1 MTTNRSFKIAVLDF
15 VETKDTELTTQILD
29 GFTFEISVYKIG
41 WNFAEAKRLIKQ
53 LDGVV
58 DAITTEGL
66 RKMASFD
73 DCRVNYQPTID
84 LIKEIKISLFYSG
97 IDLQCLFA
105 NWAMRR
111 FLKENPHILKRKK
124 VLFHCTSLTPFA
136 DSVLVDDAELWSADS
151 LFLTHVPVLL
161 KGPTALRLFL
171 TSLGPVVKSLK
182 VVSREFYPNQMM
194 TFGKQF
200 LQKWISK
207 ADVFVTYCGIIDQ
220 IENYSLLKNKLLIV
234 DKLTTLQREKVLA
247 AGAAHIVEWTPN
259 LSSFL
264 NGWNPTIG
272 TFKAMLDLIRI
283 EKSVYMPFDQFTLD
297 FIEKLKITPR
307 QNRASHSLIRRCAF
321 VIHPLGISHLSH
333 APGFKWLRTAPQ
345 KVRKAAEKTFSHVP
359 LFRYGQLT
367 GACSTSTGQEIICD
381 LYVLPA
387 TPRAMLQLDEYTVY
401 DQLLRACEDAHKRG
415 ALLIG
420 LGAYTKVVGDSGVTV
435 ARKSPIPVTT
445 GNSYSASSTLWAARV
460 MVERMG
466 LVPQWQTGS
475 KIKAKAMVIG
485 ATGSIGRV
493 SAMLLALAFEEIV
506 LVATQADKLLEL
518 KGEIERVTPGVKVTV
533 RTNPNDTL
541 WDTDLIVTATSN
553 RSGRILDIMKVK
565 PGAVICD
572 CSRPLDISKEEA
584 RSRPDVLI
592 IESGEID
599 LPGTVH
605 ISADIGLPKPS
616 VYACLAETILL
627 TMEGRYESFSLSRE
641 LELEKVKEIYR
652 IGVRHGAKLS
662 AIRSHFG
669 VVTED
674 NVLRCKALALNRL
687 SNWNS
692 TRGVS

>member
-1 MTTNRSFKIAVLDF
+1 MTVNRTFKIAVLDF
-15 VETKDTELTTQILD
+15 VDTKDTEVFTLSLD
-29 GFTFEISVYKIG
+29 GYTFEITVYNIG
-41 WNFAEAKRLIKQ
+41 WNFNEAKRLVKQ

-58 DAITTEGL
+58 DAFTTEGL
-66 RKMASFD
+66 RKMASFEN
-73 DCRVNYQPTID
+73 CRVNHEPTFE
-84 LIKEIKISLFYSG
+84 LIKEIKLSQFYSG

-105 NWAMRR
+105 SWALRR
-111 FLKENPHILKRKK
+111 FYKENPHILKRKK
-124 VLFHCTSLTPFA
+124 VLFHCASLTPFA

-161 KGPTALRLFL
+161 KGRIALRLFL
-171 TSLGPVVKSLK
+171 KSLGPVVKSLA
-182 VVSREFYPNQMM
+182 VLGREFYPKQMM
-194 TFGKQF
+194 PIGKKYLQQW
-200 LQKWISK
+200 LQKS
-207 ADVFVTYCGIIDQ
+207 DVFVTYCGIIDQ
-220 IENYSLLKNKLLIV
+220 IDDYSLLKNKLLIV
-234 DKLTTLQREKVLA
+234 DKLTSLQREKVLA
-247 AGAAHIVEWTPN
+247 AGAAHVLEWTPN
-259 LSSFL
+259 LSTFF
-264 NGWNPTIG
+264 NGVTPTIG
-272 TFKAMLDLIRI
+272 TFKAMLDLIRM
-283 EKSVYMPFDQFTLD
+283 EKSVSMPFDQFTLD

-466 LVPQWQTGS
+466 FVPQWQSGNRLR
-475 KIKAKAMVIG
+475 AKAMIIG

-493 SAMLLALAFEEIV
+493 SALLLALVFDEIV
-506 LVATQADKLLEL
+506 LVATQADRLLEL
-518 KGEIERVTPGVKVTV
+518 KEDIERSSPGVKVTV
-533 RTNPNDTL
+533 RTNPNDAL

-553 RSGRILDIMKVK
+553 RSGRILDITKVK

-599 LPGTVH
+599 LPGNVI

-641 LELEKVKEIYR
+641 LELAKVKEIYR

-674 NVLRCKALALNRL
+674 NVLRCRALALNRL
-687 SNWNS
+687 SNWNT
-692 TRGVS
+692 TRGNL

>member
-15 VETKDTELTTQILD
+15 VETKDTEVTTQILD

-41 WNFAEAKRLIKQ
+41 WNFPEAKRLIKQ

-124 VLFHCTSLTPFA
+124 MLFHCTSLTPFA

-283 EKSVYMPFDQFTLD
+283 EKSVSMPFDQFTLD

-359 LFRYGQLT
+359 LFRYGQLS
-367 GACSTSTGQEIICD
+367 GACSTNTGQEIICD

-387 TPRAMLQLDEYTVY
+387 TPRAMLEMDEYTVY

-493 SAMLLALAFEEIV
+493 SAMLLALAFEQIV

-518 KGEIERVTPGVKVTV
+518 KEEIERVSPGVKVTV

-599 LPGTVH
+599 LPGAVH

-652 IGVRHGAKLS
+652 IAVRHGAKLS